1 MNWSIILNA
10 VFIVVMAVG
19 IVFVWRLQRTLNG
32 LYKNR
37 TDMEKFVADFSG
49 SIVRAQKAIRDLQDT
64 ARDVGQDVE
73 GQLTRAHG
81 LRDELNFLVE
91 AADKIASRLSDSAS
105 AAQHDAKLARAER
118 KEKQVDIK
126 PADIKPADIKP
137 AEKPMSTI
145 QDMQKQKTEP
155 VAPPIKKPEPIA
167 VQEPVVA
174 KTVPTWIKRAEQN
187 APIINVPVEEAPPV
201 SGLQFGARKAP
212 QKNSE
217 SVASTPVDAAEAK
230 EQVKPP
236 ETKSPMAKS
245 LAEREL
251 LQALEK
257 MK

>member
-1 MNWSIILNA
+1 MMWSIALNG

-37 TDMEKFVADFSG
+37 AEMEKFVADFSG

-73 GQLTRAHG
+73 SQLARAHG
-81 LRDELNFLVE
+81 LRDELSFLVE
-91 AADKIASRLSDSAS
+91 AADKVASRLSDTAS
-105 AAQHDAKLARAER
+105 AAQHDAKQVRPQR
-118 KEKQVDIK
+118 SEKASSVAQDLQK
-126 PADIKPADIKP
+126 P
-137 AEKPMSTI
+137 
-145 QDMQKQKTEP
+145 KTEQNVP
-155 VAPPIKKPEPIA
+155 LAVKKAEHAPAPEPSS
-167 VQEPVVA
+167 EPSSP

-187 APIINVPVEEAPPV
+187 APVINAPVEDVAPV

-212 QKNSE
+212 QKNVEATVS
-217 SVASTPVDAAEAK
+217 ASAGKDDIK
-230 EQVKPP
+230 EQP
-236 ETKSPMAKS
+236 KS